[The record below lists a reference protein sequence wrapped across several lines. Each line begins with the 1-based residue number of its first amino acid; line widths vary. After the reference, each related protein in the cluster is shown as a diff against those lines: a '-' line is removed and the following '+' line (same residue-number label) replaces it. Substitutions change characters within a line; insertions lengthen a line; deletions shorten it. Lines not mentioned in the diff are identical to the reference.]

1 MLLAQIPFP
10 EWSPYLVRFGGFG
23 VRWYALAY
31 IVGLL
36 VGWRYVAGL
45 MRRPKL
51 WPGGVAPMAAQ
62 KTEDLL
68 LAMALGV
75 ILGGRLGFVLLYRP
89 GDYLSAPW
97 NILKT
102 WEGGMSFHGGLIG
115 AILAIILFAR
125 RAGASPL
132 SLGDAVAC
140 ATPIGIFFGRLANF
154 VNAELYGRETDVA
167 WGIRFP
173 IWNDAENTWVLPAGE
188 PVRHPSQLYEAGL
201 EGLLLG
207 LILLVAWR
215 AGALRRPG
223 LCGGI
228 FLAGYASARLFVENF
243 RQMDYFMP
251 GEGYAV
257 VLGPL
262 KLTMGQ
268 VYSLPMLAVGL
279 GLILYALRRPARS
292 TAP

>member
-1 MLLAQIPFP
+1 MFSSFAFP
-10 EWSPYLVRFGGFG
+10 EWSPYLFRIGGFG

-31 IVGLL
+31 IAGLL
-36 VGWRYVAGL
+36 IGWRYVAAL

-51 WPGGVAPMAAQ
+51 WPGNAAPMAPQ
-62 KTEDLL
+62 RTEDLL
-68 LAMALGV
+68 LAIALGV

-102 WEGGMSFHGGLIG
+102 WEGGMAFHGGLIG
-115 AILAIILFAR
+115 AVLAIWIFAR
-125 RAGASPL
+125 WIKAAPL
-132 SLGDAVAC
+132 SVGDAVAC

-154 VNAELYGRETDVA
+154 VNAELYGRATDA
-167 WGIRFP
+167 PWGVRFP
-173 IWNDAENTWVLPAGE
+173 YWNDADNMWVYPPDVVA
-188 PVRHPSQLYEAGL
+188 RHPSQLYEAGL

-207 LILLVAWR
+207 LILLAAWR

-223 LCGGI
+223 LCVGI
-228 FLAGYASARLFVENF
+228 FLAGYAAARLFVENF

-251 GEGYAV
+251 GEGYALS
-257 VLGPL
+257 LGPV

-279 GLILYALRRPARS
+279 VLILWAMRRRPSDGKA
-292 TAP
+292 A